1 MISSCFASY
10 FFDQIEGE
18 IEEGLNRNGFCD
30 MSQLLPSVLNAKDSN
45 DLTSIFQKKLQ
56 STPLESIVMAES
68 YLISKKFLKAL
79 SSKFQSK
86 MEESSEV
93 DLKKQN
99 YVLAFR
105 TEHAV
110 VGGNTSSQPQAS
122 SSSSSKSTK
131 SKGKKVAAAAE
142 SNDEMLVEITFIN
155 KQSLIN
161 ELKSLITNEITD
173 DLLSSLVEYF
183 LK

>member
-1 MISSCFASY
+1 MFSSCFASY

-45 DLTSIFQKKLQ
+45 DLTIVFEKKLQ
-56 STPLESIVMAES
+56 NTPLESIIMSES

-86 MEESSEV
+86 MEESSEA
-93 DLKKQN
+93 DLKKKD
-99 YVLAFR
+99 YILAFR

-110 VGGNTSSQPQAS
+110 VGGSQSGQVATSSNTGT
-122 SSSSSKSTK
+122 KSAK
-131 SKGKKVAAAAE
+131 SKGKKPVAVE
-142 SNDEMLVEITFIN
+142 TNDETLVEITFID
-155 KQSLIN
+155 KSSLIN

-173 DLLSSLVEYF
+173 DLLDSLVEHF